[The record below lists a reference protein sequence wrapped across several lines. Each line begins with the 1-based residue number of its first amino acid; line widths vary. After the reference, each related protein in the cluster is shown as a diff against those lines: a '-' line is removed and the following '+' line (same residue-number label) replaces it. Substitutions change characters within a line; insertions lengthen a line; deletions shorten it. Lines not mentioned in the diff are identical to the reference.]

1 MKEELVKEAE
11 EACPE
16 GPVGKEP
23 GEGCQG
29 RQCCREDVEC
39 LTVVE

>member
-11 EACPE
+11 EACP
-16 GPVGKEP
+16 VGKKP